1 MHQRN
6 KIAKLDRRNLHST
19 YIHRR
24 RLDKHSDCLKKEYY
38 DVAVE
43 NGI

>member
-6 KIAKLDRRNLHST
+6 KIAKLDRRNLRST
-19 YIHRR
+19 YIHRW